1 MAEAAKTRDKPL
13 MLSPKALEKAL
24 ASSGLRARRLAEA
37 FGQKGARHSDQAGK
51 ASHEVGS
58 QDLTRRCSPQAQYI
72 AWQR

>member
-37 FGQKGARHSDQAGK
+37 FGQKVPGTPIRP
-51 ASHEVGS
+51 
-58 QDLTRRCSPQAQYI
+58 QDSTAKPSRKT
-72 AWQR
+72 